1 FFVAEKCG
9 QAQDAM
15 KPYTSLFPNAAIYF
29 SQTYKALE
37 EQPEGNLK
45 FGHFSL
51 NNEIFA
57 AMDGTGNLSFTFNE
71 VVSLVVECDTLEDID
86 NHRAKLT
93 KGGEESMCG
102 WTKDK
107 FGISWQIVP
116 KVLGSLM
123 ADPSKSQRVMAE
135 AMKMKKPDIET
146 LVNSR

>member
-1 FFVAEKCG
+1 
-9 QAQDAM
+9 M

-93 KGGEESMCG
+93 KGGEESMC
-102 WTKDK
+102 
-107 FGISWQIVP
+107 SW
-116 KVLGSLM
+116 KTSLNPELQTLHHIL
-123 ADPSKSQRVMAE
+123 DTWVIVMAVPVE
-135 AMKMKKPDIET
+135 
-146 LVNSR
+146 